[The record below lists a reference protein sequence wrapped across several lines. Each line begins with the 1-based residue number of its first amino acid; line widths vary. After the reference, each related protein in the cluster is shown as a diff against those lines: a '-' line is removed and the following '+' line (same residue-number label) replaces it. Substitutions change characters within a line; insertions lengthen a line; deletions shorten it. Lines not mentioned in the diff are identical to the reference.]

1 MKKCLAIL
9 FMIGTLYCLA
19 YLPSF
24 VFYVFVGQHFTF
36 LFGTVQKYFMFFNS
50 LFVILFLTFIF
61 WPAKGNRPL

>member
-24 VFYVFVGQHFTF
+24 IFYVFVGQHFTS
-36 LFGTVQKYFMFFNS
+36 LFGTVQKSFMVYNS
-50 LFVILFLTFIF
+50 FFVILFLTIF
-61 WPAKGNRPL
+61 LWPAKKNKSL